1 MMSEDGTKDYRG
13 MAEVIIAKH
22 RKGAVGIKLLKFRG
36 EYTRFEN
43 PEDSTIGNSGP
54 FDGGEIVGSK
64 INGENGDMPFPPA
77 ESFNSFNI

>member
-1 MMSEDGTKDYRG
+1 

-43 PEDSTIGNSGP
+43 PEDSMLENRAP
-54 FDGGEIVGSK
+54 MDGEIRGSA
-64 INGENGDMPFPPA
+64 INGENNNMPFPPP
-77 ESFNSFNI
+77 SSYDPYDVPIRNSL